1 MAADL
6 VVVVHPLFISF
17 VIGVAFLAWRW
28 PRIGWVHAPV
38 AL

>member
-1 MAADL
+1 VVPLAADL
-6 VVVVHPLFISF
+6 VVVDPLFISF

-28 PRIGWVHAPV
+28 PRIAPV